1 MWRNREGKLHG
12 RKKRDGFED
21 GLLIVLSALFV
32 KSDERRCL
40 FCHECL
46 LLASDDVLP
55 MRRSVSIIARTREQN
70 FFDLALCRKQLTSAF
85 VRSTL
90 QSAATN
96 LQREHATRRFSC
108 GFTLS
113 EPVASRHPLG
123 RLDEESGRRTR

>member
-1 MWRNREGKLHG
+1 MWRNREGKLRG
-12 RKKRDGFED
+12 RKQRDGFDD
-21 GLLIVLSALFV
+21 GLLIVLPALFV

-85 VRSTL
+85 VLLYHCSAIFPCKHLAILTALLRRLGTL
-90 QSAATN
+90 WA
-96 LQREHATRRFSC
+96 
-108 GFTLS
+108 
-113 EPVASRHPLG
+113 
-123 RLDEESGRRTR
+123 

>member
-1 MWRNREGKLHG
+1 MWRNREGKLRG
-12 RKKRDGFED
+12 RKQRDGFDD
-21 GLLIVLSALFV
+21 GLLIVLPALFV

-70 FFDLALCRKQLTSAF
+70 FFDLALCRKQLTGAF

-90 QSAATN
+90 QTAATN
-96 LQREHATRRFSC
+96 LQCEQITRRFSC
-108 GFTLS
+108 GFT
-113 EPVASRHPLG
+113 RDHPL
-123 RLDEESGRRTR
+123 RSP